1 MGILA
6 ICLFTKPKL
15 MRFKLNLAM
24 SGDAAIIPI
33 NYQYPV
39 SAAIYKIMQRADE
52 SYAAFLHDVG
62 YKVNGSLKSFKL
74 FTFSDISTPFKIEG
88 DRLRLLTKQA
98 ELEVCFHLPKA
109 AENFIKGLFMH
120 QEFDIADKK
129 SKARFEISSVE
140 SLSDPL
146 QAHKLQD
153 IVNIRF
159 RPVSPVVSAVKNEK
173 GSYVFLEPSDPRFM
187 ESLVYNWRGKIS
199 ACFDESVAGSA
210 LLMLGL
216 EYLSKPPRSR
226 LITIKADT
234 QEQTRLRGWMNFDIN
249 ATGER
254 RFVELLRNAGV
265 GVYNSLGC
273 GCVKDSTVIRN
284 NIP

>member
-1 MGILA
+1 
-6 ICLFTKPKL
+6 

-24 SGDAAIIPI
+24 NGDAAVIPI

-39 SAAIYKIMQRADE
+39 SAAIYKIIQRADE

-62 YKVNGSLKSFKL
+62 YKANGSLKSFKL
-74 FTFSDISTPFKIEG
+74 FTFSDISTPFRIEG

-98 ELEVCFHLPKA
+98 ELEICFHLPQA

-120 QEFDIADKK
+120 QQFDIADKK

-140 SLSDPL
+140 SLPDPL
-146 QAHKLQD
+146 QSHKLQE
-153 IVNIRF
+153 IVNLSLL
-159 RPVSPVVSAVKNEK
+159 PVSPVVSAIKNEK
-173 GSYVFLEPSDPRFM
+173 GSYVFLEPGDPRFA
-187 ESLVYNWRGKIS
+187 ESLVYNWRSKIA
-199 ACFDESVAGSA
+199 ACFDESVANAA
-210 LLMLGL
+210 LLLL
-216 EYLSKPPRSR
+216 KFEFLAKPPKSR

-234 QEQTRLRGWMNFDIN
+234 QEQTKLRGWMNFEIN
-249 ATGER
+249 VTAER

-273 GCVKDSTVIRN
+273 GCVKR
-284 NIP
+284 